1 MEKKRSTDVSKHLLD
16 EAALVFIRHPGQ
28 AYSRADIQNVLGVS
42 KPTACRVMTELSRRL
57 ALQETA
63 EGNVIYYSLSEENC
77 TRIHQS
83 LDFVLAVS
91 DRERLALSFLLSSAE
106 SSDIFGSSINELA
119 RKLER
124 AGLIADH
131 ISSVRTWTGTP
142 QRIDEKGSSYADTLL
157 YSLET
162 RTPVE
167 IEYKGA
173 FSDAIKTH
181 VLWPVGMYMRDGN
194 LYLYAFSPKH
204 GDATSFAYSRIKGV
218 SLEYDKHYNL
228 PDEVSMDSAI
238 DDPFGVHLADSRIA
252 RVRISGKQAFFEME
266 KKWPAGT
273 SIAECDDGSIVIE
286 LYVSDPFAFRT
297 WALSLGKYCLVES
310 PSDLAEWVR
319 TEHQEAAGL
328 YENQK

>member
-1 MEKKRSTDVSKHLLD
+1 MEKKRGTDVSKHLLD

-77 TRIHQS
+77 TQIHQS

-106 SSDIFGSSINELA
+106 SSDIFGSSIDELA

-124 AGLIADH
+124 AGLISDH
-131 ISSVRTWTGTP
+131 ASSVRTWIGTP
-142 QRIDEKGSSYADTLL
+142 QKINGEGGHFADTLL
-157 YSLET
+157 YSIET
-162 RTPVE
+162 RTPIE

-173 FSDAIKTH
+173 FSDSVRTH
-181 VLWPVGMYMRDGN
+181 LLWPVGMYMRDGN

-218 SLEYDKHYNL
+218 SLEYDKHYTL

-238 DDPFGVHLADSRIA
+238 DDPFGVCLSEPRRA
-252 RVRISGKQAFFEME
+252 RVRIFGKQAFFEKE
-266 KKWPAGT
+266 KKWPSGT
-273 SIAECDDGSIVIE
+273 SVTKCDDGSITIE
-286 LYVSDPFAFRT
+286 LSVSDPFAFRT
-297 WALSLGKYCLVES
+297 WTLSLGKYCLVES

-328 YENQK
+328 YEDQK